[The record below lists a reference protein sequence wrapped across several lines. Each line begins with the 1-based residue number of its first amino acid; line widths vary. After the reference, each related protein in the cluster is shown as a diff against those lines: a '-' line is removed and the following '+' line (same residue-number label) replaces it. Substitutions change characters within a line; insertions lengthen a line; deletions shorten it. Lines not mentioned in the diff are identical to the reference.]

1 MAKKKESKQQEIHS
15 DLSTNETN
23 VVVVE
28 EIELAEGIQSTPEHI
43 LNGQGVGVYYDETLK
58 RYVLVTLSLCPE
70 NDSAIITNK
79 KVLRASKMGAIMET
93 EVALKQLLQ
102 KELK

>member
-1 MAKKKESKQQEIHS
+1 MAKKKETKEVLKVDVFHGTTEVNAS
-15 DLSTNETN
+15 
-23 VVVVE
+23 
-28 EIELAEGIQSTPEHI
+28 EGPQSTPEPI
-43 LNGQGVGVYYDETLK
+43 LNGQGVGTYYDETLK